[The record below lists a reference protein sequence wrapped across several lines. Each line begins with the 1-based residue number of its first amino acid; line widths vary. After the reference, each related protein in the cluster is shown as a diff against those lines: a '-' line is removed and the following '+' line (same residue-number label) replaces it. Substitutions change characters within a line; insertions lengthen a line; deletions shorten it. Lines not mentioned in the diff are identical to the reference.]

1 MKIIQN
7 DDGSGEIHFSEQ
19 EIEII
24 SKHKKLT
31 LSTYFLKHFIN
42 LFMGLFF
49 EYQRKFDEKTK
60 NMQTTLDQ
68 EIETKKPKD

>member
-1 MKIIQN
+1 MDLEKYI
-7 DDGSGEIHFSEQ
+7 FSEQ

-60 NMQTTLDQ
+60 NMQTKLDQ